1 MTSIQPLTF
10 GTLLKRHRR
19 AVGLTQEALAARA
32 NFSTTYISML
42 ERGERVPQT
51 ATVELLAE
59 ALALTPAERMTLQT
73 TIQGQPRVP
82 STVSRSRGVFSPIVG
97 RVLELTLLERLL
109 AGEGPPV
116 LLLAGEPGIGKSR
129 LLLEAVQMA
138 QAGGFCVLE
147 GGCHRSGGQE
157 PYAPL
162 LGALE
167 RRIHHQP
174 LGQLHVDLEGC
185 SWLVRLLPELA
196 EASLVPVPRWE
207 LSPPQERR
215 LMFAAVGRFLTNVMG
230 PSGTLLVL
238 DDLQWAD
245 ADALDLLATLIR
257 SASDVHLRVVGAYRS
272 TEVQPQDP
280 LGIMQNELTLEGL
293 VIQHELAP
301 LRSQEAAALLSSLM
315 NTAEGETVVV
325 AERMLRRAGG
335 VPFFLISLAQG
346 LRTGVLDGDAV
357 EDVPADVASSIHQR
371 VAALPDAAQELL
383 GVAAVVGRVVPGDL
397 LAATTALPEGEVIA
411 SLESVCQARLLIE
424 DGEESYRF
432 AHDLIREVVEA
443 NLSAA
448 RRKML
453 HRRVAQA
460 LERGQGEPPIEQLAY
475 HYAQSNQKQKA
486 MGYLE
491 QAADRAAKQYA
502 HAEAEAYYQRLIEL
516 AHTQGDR
523 RKEGEAREKL
533 GLLLDVVGRMDEAQE
548 MLERSIMIYRSADEI
563 EGLRRGL
570 ARLARVY
577 RVRGMPQEGLTWV
590 RPFLTA
596 AEEGDPSPGLV
607 MLHRGLAS
615 LYSGTG
621 RYLAQLAAA
630 EQAARIAL
638 ALRNDALVADA
649 AHMHSDALAWLGRTE
664 ESLQVA
670 EQAIP
675 LAESQNDLWNL
686 CFLVNDGARA
696 YLRKGMVEQSRDLAE
711 RALELAER
719 MGTPGPAGFTLCN
732 HGNVEFVLGA
742 WGRARR
748 DFERASSIVRPL
760 GVYWIAALP
769 PFALGELSLA
779 EGKWE
784 TASRSLEESLALAE
798 RSSDSETL
806 RMVHAALAERD
817 LLEGRPEAARAR
829 LDPHLDRPGQRE
841 AGVTALLPLLGLAYL
856 DLGNQAQAQTVVSQA
871 IVRAEEEPNRLAL
884 VDALRVRAMAAI
896 QQARWQ
902 EAEGALEQALAITRA
917 MPYPYA
923 EAKALYVYGLL
934 HVSKSESQLACA
946 RLEAAL
952 VILKKLGERMYA
964 GHVEQTLAALQPY
977 NEYLLNAAPDDPR
990 ARITQ
995 NGL

>member
-1 MTSIQPLTF
+1 MQPLTF

-19 AVGLTQEALAARA
+19 AAGLTQEALAARA
-32 NFSTTYISML
+32 NYSTTYISML
-42 ERGERVPQT
+42 ERGERVPQI

-59 ALALTPAERMTLQT
+59 ALALAPAERAALQT
-73 TIQGQPRVP
+73 TIRGQRRVP
-82 STVSRSRGVFSPIVG
+82 STLSRSRRVLSPFVG
-97 RVLELTLLERLL
+97 RAWELTLLERHL

-129 LLLEAVQMA
+129 LLFEAVQMA
-138 QAGGFCVLE
+138 QTGGFCVLE
-147 GGCHRSGGQE
+147 GGCHQSGGQE

-162 LGALE
+162 LEALE

-174 LGQLHVDLEGC
+174 LGQLRVDLEGC

-196 EASLVPVPRWE
+196 ETSLVPIPRWE

-215 LMFAAVGRFLTNVMG
+215 LMFAAVGRFLTNVTG

-257 SASDVHLRVVGAYRS
+257 SASDRPLLVVGAYRS
-272 TEVQPQDP
+272 TEVWPRDP

-293 VIQHELAP
+293 AIRHELAP
-301 LRSQEAAALLSSLM
+301 LRSQEAAALLGSLM
-315 NTAEGETVVV
+315 NTAGGEVVVV

-335 VPFFLISLAQG
+335 VPFFLVSLAQG

-357 EDVPADVASSIHQR
+357 EDVPADVAGSIRQR

-383 GVAAVVGRVVPGDL
+383 GVAAVVGREVPGNL

-411 SLESVCQARLLIE
+411 SLESVCQAQLLIE
-424 DGEESYRF
+424 DGEEAYRF
-432 AHDLIREVVEA
+432 AHDLIREVVETD
-443 NLSAA
+443 LSAA

-491 QAADRAAKQYA
+491 QAADRATKQYA

-516 AHTQGDR
+516 ARMQGER
-523 RKEGEAREKL
+523 RREGEALEKL

-548 MLERSIMIYRSADEI
+548 MLERSIMIYRSAGEI
-563 EGLRRGL
+563 EDLRRGL

-577 RVRGMPQEGLTWV
+577 RARGMPQEGLSWI

-596 AEEGDPSPGLV
+596 AEEGDPSPGLA

-615 LYSGTG
+615 LYAGAG
-621 RYLAQLAAA
+621 RYRAQLAAA
-630 EQAARIAL
+630 EQAAGIAR
-638 ALRNDALVADA
+638 ALRNDVLVAQA
-649 AHMHSDALAWLGRTE
+649 EQMHSNALAWLGRTE

-675 LAESQNDLWNL
+675 LAEAQGDLWNL
-686 CFLVNDGARA
+686 CFLVNDVARA

-719 MGTPGPAGFTLCN
+719 TGTPGPTGLMLCN
-732 HGNVEFVLGA
+732 RGSVEFVLGA
-742 WGRARR
+742 WGRAQR

-769 PFALGELSLA
+769 PFALGELSLV

-784 TASRSLEESLALAE
+784 TASRSLEESLAMAE

-806 RMVHAALAERD
+806 RMAQAVLAERD

-829 LDPHLDRPGQRE
+829 LDQHLDRPGQRE
-841 AGVTALLPLLGLAYL
+841 AGVTALLPLLAWAYL
-856 DLGNQAQAQTVVSQA
+856 DLGNQVQAQTVVSQA

-884 VDALRVRAMAAI
+884 VDALRAQALVAI
-896 QQARWQ
+896 QQDRWQ
-902 EAEGALEQALAITRA
+902 EAEGALNQSLAITRA

-934 HVSKSESQLACA
+934 HTQKGEPEQTHE
-946 RLEAAL
+946 RLKAAL
-952 VILKKLGERMYA
+952 AILKKLGEWLYA
-964 GHVEQTLAALQPY
+964 RHVEQALAALEPY
-977 NEYLLNAAPDDPR
+977 NEYLLNAAPDDPP
-990 ARITQ
+990 ARITR
-995 NGL
+995 NEL

>member
-1 MTSIQPLTF
+1 
-10 GTLLKRHRR
+10 
-19 AVGLTQEALAARA
+19 
-32 NFSTTYISML
+32 ML

-51 ATVELLAE
+51 ATIELLAE
-59 ALALTPAERMTLQT
+59 ALALTPAERVTLQT
-73 TIQGQPRVP
+73 TVQGRLRVP
-82 STVSRSRGVFSPIVG
+82 STMSRSRGVLSPIVG
-97 RVLELTLLERLL
+97 RVLELTLLERHL

-129 LLLEAVQMA
+129 LLLETVQMA
-138 QAGGFCVLE
+138 QTGGFCVLE
-147 GGCHRSGGQE
+147 GGCHQSGGQE

-174 LGQLHVDLEGC
+174 LGQLHIDLEGC

-215 LMFAAVGRFLTNVMG
+215 LMFAAVRRFLTNVTG

-257 SASDVHLRVVGAYRS
+257 SASDAPLRVVGAYRS

-280 LGIMQNELTLEGL
+280 LGIMQNESTLEGL
-293 VIQHELAP
+293 AIQHELAP
-301 LRSQEAAALLSSLM
+301 LRSQEAMALLGSLM
-315 NTAEGETVVV
+315 NTAEGEAVVV

-335 VPFFLISLAQG
+335 VPFFLVSLAQG
-346 LRTGVLDGDAV
+346 LRTDVLDGDAV
-357 EDVPADVASSIHQR
+357 EDVPADVAGSIRQR

-383 GVAAVVGRVVPGDL
+383 GVAAVVGRVVPGNL
-397 LAATTALPEGEVIA
+397 LAATIALPEGEVIA
-411 SLESVCQARLLIE
+411 SLESVCQARLLLE

-432 AHDLIREVVEA
+432 AHDLIREVVETD
-443 NLSAA
+443 LSAA

-460 LERGQGEPPIEQLAY
+460 LERGQGEPPVEQLAY

-491 QAADRAAKQYA
+491 QAADRATKQYA

-516 AHTQGDR
+516 AHMQGDR
-523 RKEGEAREKL
+523 KREGEALEKL
-533 GLLLDVVGRMDEAQE
+533 GVLLDVVGRMDEAQE
-548 MLERSIMIYRSADEI
+548 MLERSIIIYRSAGEI
-563 EGLRRGL
+563 EDLRRGL

-577 RVRGMPQEGLTWV
+577 RARGMPQEGLTWV
-590 RPFLTA
+590 RPFLT

-607 MLHRGLAS
+607 MLHRGLAT
-615 LYSGTG
+615 LYAGTG
-621 RYLAQLAAA
+621 RYRAQLAAA
-630 EQAARIAL
+630 CSAAGIART
-638 ALRNDALVADA
+638 LRNDALVPDVE
-649 AHMHSDALAWLGRTE
+649 HMHSVALALLGRTE

-675 LAESQNDLWNL
+675 LAEAQGDLWNL
-686 CFLVNDGARA
+686 CFLVDVIARA
-696 YLRKGMVEQSRDLAE
+696 YPRKGMVEQSRDLAE

-719 MGTPGPAGFTLCN
+719 TGAPGPTGLTLCF

-748 DFERASSIVRPL
+748 DFEQASSIVRPL

-806 RMVHAALAERD
+806 RMVQAALAERD

-829 LDPHLDRPGQRE
+829 LDPHLDRPGQQE
-841 AGVTALLPLLGLAYL
+841 AGVTALLPLLAWAYL
-856 DLGNQAQAQTVVSQA
+856 DLSNQAQAQAVVSQA
-871 IVRAEEEPNRLAL
+871 IARAEEEPNRPTL
-884 VDALRVRAMAAI
+884 VNALRVLALAAI
-896 QQARWQ
+896 QQDRWQ

-923 EAKALYVYGLL
+923 EAKALYVSGLL
-934 HVSKSESQLACA
+934 HTQKGEPEQARE

-952 VILKKLGERMYA
+952 AIQKRLGERMYA
-964 GHVEQTLAALQPY
+964 EHVEQTLAAMEP
-977 NEYLLNAAPDDPR
+977 
-990 ARITQ
+990 
-995 NGL
+995 